1 MTGTKSPSAVAAVPA
16 SVSAQLGRRVAAENN
31 GQEGFAEPP
40 IRAELIG
47 SDRCEAEGLSARGY
61 APVLELCR
69 ELVAAGFSPAC
80 PLEARRGEILCL
92 RVRLIGESAGLTVAD
107 DRHGR
112 HAYDAARTHRG
123 MSQARPS
130 RCPAQRTGPPR
141 GLCHESD
148 LLWRAWTSHGA
159 YRLRARSTA
168 AQSALPRRD
177 HPRAARPLRLAD
189 VVRPLIGAG
198 CKAAERLPMRRFSV
212 DRRPRQAAPLRVG
225 ALPVL
230 RASPRLGIARK
241 LHVHQRRHQHG
252 RCTA

>member
-107 DRHGR
+107 DRHG
-112 HAYDAARTHRG
+112 T
-123 MSQARPS
+123 P
-130 RCPAQRTGPPR
+130 
-141 GLCHESD
+141 
-148 LLWRAWTSHGA
+148 
-159 YRLRARSTA
+159 RLRRRQDPQGYVAGSPV
-168 AQSALPRRD
+168 ALPSPA
-177 HPRAARPLRLAD
+177 HRATQ
-189 VVRPLIGAG
+189 GAV
-198 CKAAERLPMRRFSV
+198 P
-212 DRRPRQAAPLRVG
+212 
-225 ALPVL
+225 
-230 RASPRLGIARK
+230 
-241 LHVHQRRHQHG
+241 
-252 RCTA
+252 